1 MYSFRRDL
9 ERQAKKAKGDDM
21 EDGESSAVITAL
33 DLEDAWR
40 KSSEGI
46 DYRYV
51 QVQWV
56 CNLKITKLGRV
67 RNQYQSSTTLGQDS
81 V

>member
-9 ERQAKKAKGDDM
+9 ERQEKKAKGDDLD
-21 EDGESSAVITAL
+21 DGESSAVITAL

-46 DYRYV
+46 ESRLSI
-51 QVQWV
+51 Q
-56 CNLKITKLGRV
+56 
-67 RNQYQSSTTLGQDS
+67 
-81 V
+81 